1 MENRLMSIMKVDIRG
16 YVMILRCSQVRN
28 AGLIALFNSIKKTGG
43 EFLRK
48 LSG

>member
-1 MENRLMSIMKVDIRG
+1 MIIMKVDIRG
-16 YVMILRCSQVRN
+16 DVMILRYSQVRN
-28 AGLIALFNSIKKTGG
+28 ACLIGLFNNIKKTGG